1 MGIKRLMNGAP
12 TAVRGFAF
20 LLGAAAAVGY
30 LIAAIVLLSDGV
42 VKAKSGS
49 CCMPEFCNPYALPA
63 STITSWASGG
73 MCLFPADQAA
83 AMGCPNSESFPANC
97 SVTNQYICKTQNAYG
112 TILATG
118 IIGIILAVFT
128 GALLVGVFFH
138 HWAFITLGAIALALT
153 ITQIVLAGIVFH
165 WQLNDQHYTFQVARA
180 CSVKVKSNCVSYNY
194 ADWQYKQGI
203 CAIGGTHSFLLGWNV
218 PPDSL
223 VRPTAVMLFLPVA
236 VIFFAV
242 ILFISAMLCPQELEN
257 VVAALENN
265 AEPSGNELP
274 QDANPRQDENNGV
287 SIYGGEPVPAA
298 NNQQNVDIYG
308 NPQQQ
313 PVVGEPCYPDTT
325 KV

>member
-1 MGIKRLMNGAP
+1 ML
-12 TAVRGFAF
+12 
-20 LLGAAAAVGY
+20 
-30 LIAAIVLLSDGV
+30 
-42 VKAKSGS
+42 
-49 CCMPEFCNPYALPA
+49 
-63 STITSWASGG
+63 
-73 MCLFPADQAA
+73 
-83 AMGCPNSESFPANC
+83 
-97 SVTNQYICKTQNAYG
+97 
-112 TILATG
+112 
-118 IIGIILAVFT
+118 
-128 GALLVGVFFH
+128 
-138 HWAFITLGAIALALT
+138 
-153 ITQIVLAGIVFH
+153 
-165 WQLNDQHYTFQVARA
+165 
-180 CSVKVKSNCVSYNY
+180 
-194 ADWQYKQGI
+194 
-203 CAIGGTHSFLLGWNV
+203 
-218 PPDSL
+218 
-223 VRPTAVMLFLPVA
+223 LFLPVA